1 MPYPDNRQQTYALD
15 AQKRSATALAIP
27 TVTTTPFVWNTIV
40 NENGVPSYNP
50 ATGVFTC
57 PFTGVYTFVLR
68 FNVTVASGTRQLS
81 AGAETWNGSAW
92 VKSEFSAVFDAVRY
106 GEARQVVFS
115 SPVNFAAGV
124 QIRFPFWCESNVTI
138 ANGIPV
144 NSTGFTVP
152 ASRLMI
158 TAVSSQ

>member
-1 MPYPDNRQQTYALD
+1 MPYPSDKTQTYALD

-27 TVTTTPFVWNTIV
+27 TVTTTPFLWDTIV

-57 PFTGVYTFVLR
+57 PFTGIYTFVFR
-68 FNVTVASGTRQLS
+68 FNATVASGTRQIS
-81 AGAETWNGSAW
+81 AGAEVWNGSAW
-92 VKSEFSAVFDAVRY
+92 VKSEFSAVFDAVRS
-106 GEARQVVFS
+106 GETRQIVFL
-115 SPVNFAAGV
+115 SPVNFASGV

-138 ANGIPV
+138 ANGAPI

-158 TAVSSQ
+158 TAVST